1 MWRWCSTDVSVHWDL
16 KKQEQVKSARE
27 YAWTWTIVWIFVRE
41 GLNSE
46 LRQKVLPQGR
56 GLIYK
61 YCDLMMLTGRHNI
74 KLKLW
79 AKASCKLNYWLTY
92 QIFLRKKGEYGEK
105 REVALRIPYSVIAV
119 GIRPTHQFVAYL
131 FLQLPLHFVLCFCF
145 LKALLWITYS
155 LGVTMSPTC
164 SVNYAITVLL
174 WQCIYSDP
182 SDG

>member
-1 MWRWCSTDVSVHWDL
+1 M
-16 KKQEQVKSARE
+16 
-27 YAWTWTIVWIFVRE
+27 RE

-92 QIFLRKKGEYGEK
+92 QIFLRKKGEYGER
-105 REVALRIPYSVIAV
+105 REVALRISYSVRAV
-119 GIRPTHQFVAYL
+119 EMRPTHQFVAYL
-131 FLQLPLHFVLCFCF
+131 FLHSLLHSVLCFCF
-145 LKALLWITYS
+145 FESSIL
-155 LGVTMSPTC
+155 
-164 SVNYAITVLL
+164 NYLFSRGSNESHL
-174 WQCIYSDP
+174 
-182 SDG
+182 